1 MTEISFYYDGQKKTL
16 QCQKSDKMKDIMDK
30 YFSETGINKTNKY
43 FLYNGEKIDGNLTV
57 IQTSCKNDRITNE
70 MSVLIFDDEE
80 EEDNNE
86 IIINVIYNNRIT
98 KIKCESGE
106 KMEDIFKKFCEKN
119 LLEINSIYFWFK
131 KRMIIQKVG
140 IQDYLNYDGKK
151 RNKIEIYATSK
162 SNEYRKSKQVICPIC
177 GELALIKFKNSKIS
191 ICECKYH
198 HNIDDLN
205 LNEFENSQLINES
218 KIICDICE
226 RNNKNDSYRN
236 IFYICNTCKL
246 YLCPLCKANHDKTHN
261 FVDYDQICFKC
272 DTHDELYSSYCKTC
286 NKNLC
291 TICEQDHNDHDT
303 IRLGKLLKKKNDL
316 DNKIKEYKISFAKF
330 KEDTERIINILQ
342 KVLNNFEIIYKINE
356 EIIHNF
362 DIKNRNY
369 QYLNNLKEIYKVDF
383 SKKLNNVNN
392 FKNYGQKII
401 QICKLYNS
409 IYNNELNIDLFEDK
423 EKLINE
429 SECNSSVE
437 RLNSQK
443 TDSREK
449 IMTVIFV
456 SEDQK
461 VHYALICKNTDKFKD
476 IEEKLYKVYPDYS
489 KTNNYFKANN
499 LTITKSKDLDDNKIK
514 NSDIITL
521 YFDKK

>member
-1 MTEISFYYDGQKKTL
+1 MTEISFYYGGQKKNL
-16 QCQKSDKMKDIMDK
+16 QCQKSDKMKDIIDK
-30 YFSETGINKTNKY
+30 YFSETGIDKTNKY
-43 FLYNGEKIDGNLTV
+43 FLYNGDKIDGNSTV
-57 IQTSCKNDRITNE
+57 IQTMSKNDRITNE
-70 MSVLIFDDEE
+70 MNVLIFDDEE
-80 EEDNNE
+80 EEDKNE

-98 KIKCESGE
+98 KIKCEPGE
-106 KMEDIFKKFCEKN
+106 KMEGIYKKFSEMN
-119 LLEINSIYFWFK
+119 SVDINSIYLCHK
-131 KRMIIQKVG
+131 KRIIIQKIG
-140 IQDYLNYDGKK
+140 IQDILNYDGKK
-151 RNKIEIYATSK
+151 RKKIDIHAISK
-162 SNEYRKSKQVICPIC
+162 NDNYIKSKQVICPIC
-177 GELALIKFKNSKIS
+177 GEFALIKLKNFKIS

-205 LNEFENSQLINES
+205 LKEFENSQLINE
-218 KIICDICE
+218 ICDICKE
-226 RNNKNDSYRN
+226 GRDKQYNNILY
-236 IFYICNTCKL
+236 FCNTCKL
-246 YLCPLCKANHDKTHN
+246 KVCGLCKTKHRTHN
-261 FVDYDQICFKC
+261 IINYDQIFFQCNI
-272 DTHDELYSSYCKTC
+272 HDELYSSYCKTC
-286 NKNLC
+286 NKNVC

-303 IRLGKLLKKKNDL
+303 IRLGKLLQKKNNL
-316 DNKIKEYKISFAKF
+316 ENKINEFKRSFVKF
-330 KEDTERIINILQ
+330 KEDTERMINILQ
-342 KVLNNFEIIYKINE
+342 KVLNNYEIVYKINE
-356 EIIHNF
+356 EIIKNF

-369 QYLNNLKEIYKVDF
+369 YYLNNLKEFYKNDF
-383 SKKLNNVNN
+383 LKKNIDITNS
-392 FKNYGQKII
+392 FKNYGQKIF
-401 QICKLYNS
+401 QICKVYNS
-409 IYNNELNIDLFEDK
+409 IYNNELNIDDLFGDT

-429 SECNSSVE
+429 KEMNSDIE

-443 TDSREK
+443 TDSGEK

>member
-1 MTEISFYYDGQKKTL
+1 
-16 QCQKSDKMKDIMDK
+16 
-30 YFSETGINKTNKY
+30 
-43 FLYNGEKIDGNLTV
+43 
-57 IQTSCKNDRITNE
+57 
-70 MSVLIFDDEE
+70 
-80 EEDNNE
+80 
-86 IIINVIYNNRIT
+86 
-98 KIKCESGE
+98 
-106 KMEDIFKKFCEKN
+106 
-119 LLEINSIYFWFK
+119 
-131 KRMIIQKVG
+131 
-140 IQDYLNYDGKK
+140 
-151 RNKIEIYATSK
+151 
-162 SNEYRKSKQVICPIC
+162 
-177 GELALIKFKNSKIS
+177 
-191 ICECKYH
+191 
-198 HNIDDLN
+198 
-205 LNEFENSQLINES
+205 
-218 KIICDICE
+218 
-226 RNNKNDSYRN
+226 
-236 IFYICNTCKL
+236 
-246 YLCPLCKANHDKTHN
+246 
-261 FVDYDQICFKC
+261 
-272 DTHDELYSSYCKTC
+272 
-286 NKNLC
+286 
-291 TICEQDHNDHDT
+291 
-303 IRLGKLLKKKNDL
+303 LGKLLKKKNDL

-342 KVLNNFEIIYKINE
+342 KVLNNYEIIYKINE

-392 FKNYGQKII
+392 LRNYGQKII
-401 QICKLYNS
+401 EICKLYNS

-429 SECNSSVE
+429 SEMNSDIE

-443 TDSREK
+443 TDSGEK

-476 IEEKLYKVYPDYS
+476 IEEKLYKVYPNYS

>member
-1 MTEISFYYDGQKKTL
+1 MTEISFYYNGQKKKL
-16 QCQKSDKMKDIMDK
+16 QCQKSDKMKDIIEK
-30 YFSETGINKTNKY
+30 YFSETGIDKTNKY
-43 FLYNGEKIDGNLTV
+43 FLYNGEKVDENLTV
-57 IQTSCKNDRITNE
+57 VQTSSKNDRITNE

-80 EEDNNE
+80 NEDENE
-86 IIINVIYNNRIT
+86 IIINVIYNNKIT
-98 KIKCESGE
+98 KIKCEPGE
-106 KMEDIFKKFCEKN
+106 KMEDVYKKFSEKN
-119 LLEINSIYFWFK
+119 SLDANSLDFWYK
-131 KRMIIQKVG
+131 KRIIIQKIG
-140 IQDYLNYDGKK
+140 IQDFLNYDGKK
-151 RNKIEIYATSK
+151 RNKIDIHATSK
-162 SNEYRKSKQVICPIC
+162 SHKYTKSNQVICPIC
-177 GELALIKFKNSKIS
+177 GELALIKLKNFKIS

-205 LNEFENSQLINES
+205 LKEFENSQLINE
-218 KIICDICE
+218 ICDRCKE
-226 RNNKNDSYRN
+226 NKTNFPR
-236 IFYICNTCKL
+236 FYICNTCKL
-246 YLCPLCKANHDKTHN
+246 NICPLCKINHNTTHN
-261 FVDYDQICFKC
+261 IINYNQINFQC
-272 DTHDELYSSYCKTC
+272 DIHDELYSSYCKTC

-291 TICEQDHNDHDT
+291 TICEQDHNEHDT

-316 DNKIKEYKISFAKF
+316 ENKIEEFKISFVKF

-356 EIIHNF
+356 EIINNF

-369 QYLNNLKEIYKVDF
+369 HYLINLKEIYKNDF
-383 SKKLNNVNN
+383 IKKNIDIINS
-392 FKNYGQKII
+392 FRNYGQKTI
-401 QICKLYNS
+401 QISKVYNS
-409 IYNNELNIDLFEDK
+409 IYNNELKIDDLFGDI

-429 SECNSSVE
+429 SEKNSDIE
-437 RLNSQK
+437 RLDSQK
-443 TDSREK
+443 LNSGEK

-461 VHYALICKNTDKFKD
+461 IHYALICKNTDKFKD

-521 YFDKK
+521 YCDKK